1 MSNSTFFFN
10 MITSLTIYICT
21 MKRLKITILSLMSH
35 GQLFKERGPQ
45 VDAHC
50 TKSFKLQVSLL
61 QQQASIMITD
71 WVLSNNAA
79 K

>member
-1 MSNSTFFFN
+1 
-10 MITSLTIYICT
+10 
-21 MKRLKITILSLMSH
+21 MSH

-50 TKSFKLQVSLL
+50 IKSFKLQVSLL

-71 WVLSNNAA
+71 WVFV
-79 K
+79 

>member
-1 MSNSTFFFN
+1 
-10 MITSLTIYICT
+10 
-21 MKRLKITILSLMSH
+21 MSH